1 MSSFFSYNTKV
12 RKNYRWQVIKYMEK
26 IGLFYSDKEYIA
38 GSLKSDDIFN
48 FDEPYYYQDENNDIY
63 IQIFSLKTGRED
75 YFYDKYVRTKVSW
88 INIFSNSFS
97 LWISIYNGFKMVFH
111 LIYEQNFNNY
121 KILKKILSKND
132 KFNNDKILNNNIELN
147 NALNK
152 SIPLVNL
159 KDSDKNTILTE
170 NIEDRENLKYNNNY
184 QDSHD
189 NEEDSFELPK
199 LNLFDFIINNI
210 YCSKKCN
217 FKKQNMISI
226 SNEILSKFF
235 SIENILHNQIKFE
248 NLMKDYRWNDPNLK
262 SIQNNELI
270 DKLKNYSQNQ

>member
-1 MSSFFSYNTKV
+1 MVLFFS
-12 RKNYRWQVIKYMEK
+12 
-26 IGLFYSDKEYIA
+26 DKKYIA
-38 GSLKSDDIFN
+38 GSLKSDDIFT
-48 FDEPYYYQDENNDIY
+48 FDNPYYYQDENNDIY

-75 YFYDKYVRTKVSW
+75 YFYDKYVRTKVSR